1 MGEQGRGHRDVEGNR
16 QVGGE
21 GDLRREAG
29 ECGDALIDGQW
40 NVVYLQN
47 ISPLVQ

>member
-1 MGEQGRGHRDVEGNR
+1 MGEQGRGHGDVEGNG

-29 ECGDALIDGQW
+29 EGGYTLIDGQW
-40 NVVYLQN
+40 NVVYLQHM
-47 ISPLVQ
+47 LTL